1 MKIQLVSLIA
11 LINEQNEV
19 LISLRNGNEEYNGY
33 WEYPGGKVE
42 SNEAS
47 YDALNREVREELGI
61 TLQENCSSPL
71 AFSTEKKPQK
81 ETLLLL
87 FTSRKWLG
95 HPEEKENQSLKW
107 IKSSQLNHF
116 KMPPANLFLNSVL
129 RDWLE

>member
-19 LISLRNGNEEYNGY
+19 LISLRNGSGEYGGF

-42 SNEAS
+42 SKESS
-47 YDALNREVREELGI
+47 YDALNREVKEELGI
-61 TLQENCSSPL
+61 TLQENCSAPL
-71 AFSTEKKPQK
+71 AFSTEKKPEK

-95 HPEEKENQSLKW
+95 HPEEKENQSIKW
-107 IKSSQLNHF
+107 IKSSQLNNF

>member
-1 MKIQLVSLIA
+1 MRNQLVSLIA

-19 LISLRNGNEEYNGY
+19 LISLRNFSREYNGF

-42 SNEAS
+42 KNETTF
-47 YDALNREVREELGI
+47 DALNREVKEELGI

-71 AFSTEKKPQK
+71 AFSKENTSER

-87 FTSRKWLG
+87 FTSRKWIG
-95 HPEEKENQSLKW
+95 HLEEKENQTLKW
-107 IKSSQLNHF
+107 IRSDQLNSF

-129 RDWLE
+129 RDWLR